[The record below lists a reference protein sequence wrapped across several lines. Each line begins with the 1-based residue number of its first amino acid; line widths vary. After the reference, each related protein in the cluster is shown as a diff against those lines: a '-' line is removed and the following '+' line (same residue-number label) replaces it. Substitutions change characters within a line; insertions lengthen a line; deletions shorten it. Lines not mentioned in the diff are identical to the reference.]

1 MKEDLTET
9 ADAVLH
15 TPVPCMFTEEELDR
29 IIEDAEKEGYASQ
42 KEMAMLFSRF
52 ERKKL

>member
-15 TPVPCMFTEEELDR
+15 TPVPCMFTEKELDQV
-29 IIEDAEKEGYASQ
+29 IEDAEKEGCALQ
-42 KEMAMLFSRF
+42 GGVRMMFAKW
-52 ERKKL
+52 RK